1 MASPVKVL
9 VCGDSNGNLDDLMN
23 RVATVNAK
31 AGPFSCLFC
40 VGEVRFLVALA
51 VHDDPGSTGKL
62 AGMPFIGEG
71 LGVDA

>member
-40 VGEVRFLVALA
+40 VGEVRFLVRWRCMMTQ
-51 VHDDPGSTGKL
+51 DPPESW
-62 AGMPFIGEG
+62 
-71 LGVDA
+71 LGCLSLGRG